1 MTFNGEERKFVANDA
16 GVYLGFLMDDA
27 GKGKFFL
34 FNTEDATFAPFAQIA
49 ISDTTSL
56 IVVDA
61 PKSAK
66 LPSSYQEV
74 DMTVQE
80 ENFPAW
86 SDPSNSRY
94 YVIYALNTR
103 TGEKSF
109 YQYDTEDGT
118 YQYFEAPK
126 EETKKERQ

>member
-1 MTFNGEERKFVANDA
+1 
-16 GVYLGFLMDDA
+16 MDDA

-66 LPSSYQEV
+66 LPSSYSGSGHDSSGRKLPGMV
-74 DMTVQE
+74 
-80 ENFPAW
+80 
-86 SDPSNSRY
+86 
-94 YVIYALNTR
+94 
-103 TGEKSF
+103 
-109 YQYDTEDGT
+109 
-118 YQYFEAPK
+118 
-126 EETKKERQ
+126 